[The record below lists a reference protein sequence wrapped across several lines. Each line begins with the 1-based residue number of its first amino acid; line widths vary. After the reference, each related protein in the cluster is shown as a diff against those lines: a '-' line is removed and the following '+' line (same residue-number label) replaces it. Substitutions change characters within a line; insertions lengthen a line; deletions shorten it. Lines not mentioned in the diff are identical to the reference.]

1 MRARRPAVPSAA
13 SRAAGGYGGR
23 VEAVAARHRDCSTG
37 ARDPEEGGGFFRQ
50 AGKSM
55 RFGVVDA
62 AKKDFP
68 AQRLCKVLGVSA
80 SGYFAWKSRPAFYNP
95 VRRHSALDF
104 VSLLQFERQAA

>member
-1 MRARRPAVPSAA
+1 
-13 SRAAGGYGGR
+13 
-23 VEAVAARHRDCSTG
+23 
-37 ARDPEEGGGFFRQ
+37 
-50 AGKSM
+50 M
-55 RFGVVDA
+55 RFGLVDA
-62 AKKDFP
+62 ATKDFP